1 MKPTKIFLTKINP
14 RMNNTAT
21 LSPVGEYLDMT
32 RKKLQSNPLSLSA
45 PAYRETLASG
55 PEMLAN
61 EAEFARACYME
72 GYKKAL
78 EDIKENFSNANKDT
92 QTNEPT
98 Q

>member
-1 MKPTKIFLTKINP
+1 MKPMKIFLTKINLI
-14 RMNNTAT
+14 MNNTAT
-21 LSPVGEYLDMT
+21 LSPVGEYLEAT

-45 PAYRETLASG
+45 PAYRETIAQG

-78 EDIKENFSNANKDT
+78 EDIKENFSNANNDAKA
-92 QTNEPT
+92 NEPA